1 MSHDKKTKIIVFSVL
16 TGILVGLI
24 LASNFNLTKNGFAD
38 NESEVFREAA
48 PKQAEVTVP
57 SQLENTSRA
66 FVDIAKRVIPTVVSI
81 TSEKVV
87 KVKDPFSKFFH
98 NDDFFR
104 KFFRH
109 PDGNGDQ
116 EYTQRGL
123 GSGVIVSS
131 DGFILTNYHVVKDA
145 DEISVVIDRKPHVGK
160 IVGTDPA
167 TDIAVVKIETGELP
181 AITLGNS
188 DGLEV
193 GEWVLAIG
201 SPFNLR
207 LQHTVTSGIISAK
220 GRTLSLSGE
229 LTYQDF
235 IQTDAAI
242 NPGNSGGAL
251 VNIRGELIGINT
263 AIYAGNS
270 GGNVGIGFAV
280 PVNLAKQV
288 MEDLINHGEVVR
300 GYLGV
305 YITTP
310 DEELSQALKISD
322 NKGAVV
328 TEVVKGTPAD
338 KAGLEKY
345 DVIVEVEDQKIEDS
359 QGLTNRIASFK
370 PGNRIDLK
378 IIRDGDERTVTV
390 ELEKRNSS
398 PNDAAPAVSQHTH
411 AATGKLGLELSD
423 LNRELADR
431 YGYENEEGVVVSGV
445 APNSV
450 AEKKGMREGD
460 LIVEIDRK
468 PVTTVVALERF
479 AANFET
485 GQIVLFQIRRGENSH
500 FIAIKIP
507 K

>member
-1 MSHDKKTKIIVFSVL
+1 MSQSKKTKIVIFSIL
-16 TGILVGLI
+16 IGILVGLI
-24 LASNFNLTKNGFAD
+24 LASNFSLTKKGFAD
-38 NESEVFREAA
+38 NESEVFSEAQ
-48 PKQAEVTVP
+48 PKQTEATVP
-57 SQLENTSRA
+57 SQLETTSRA

-98 NDDFFR
+98 SDDFFR
-104 KFFRH
+104 KFFRQ

-123 GSGVIVSS
+123 GSGVIVSA
-131 DGFILTNYHVVKDA
+131 DGFILTNYHVVKEA
-145 DEISVVIDRKPHVGK
+145 DEISVVIDRKPYEGK

-167 TDIAVVKIETGELP
+167 TDIAVVKIETQELP
-181 AITLGNS
+181 AIALGNS

-201 SPFNLR
+201 SPFDLR

-280 PVNLAKQV
+280 PINLARQV

-310 DEELSQALKISD
+310 DEELSQALKIPD

-328 TEVVKGTPAD
+328 TEVVKDTPAD
-338 KAGLEKY
+338 NAGLKKY
-345 DVIVEVEDQKIEDS
+345 DVIVEVEGQKIDDS
-359 QGLTNRIASFK
+359 QELTNRIASFK
-370 PGNRIDLK
+370 PGNKIDLK
-378 IIRDGDERTVTV
+378 VIRDGEERTVTV
-390 ELEKRNSS
+390 ALEKRNSS
-398 PNDAAPAVSQHTH
+398 KEGAPAGSPEDDE
-411 AATGKLGLELSD
+411 ATSKLGLELSD
-423 LNRELADR
+423 LTSELAAR
-431 YGYENEEGVVVSGV
+431 YGYENDEGVLIARV
-445 APNSV
+445 ASNSV

-460 LIVEIDRK
+460 LIVEVDRK
-468 PVTTVVALERF
+468 SVTTAAQLERI
-479 AANFET
+479 AASFET
-485 GQIVLFQIRRGENSH
+485 GQIVLFQVKRGTNSH